1 MGLAVKRMTVD
12 KYAVVTPIEV
22 APVPA
27 QNAPQL
33 SSVRS
38 LVIGPAITT
47 DFVSARHHGRVL
59 IALPPLY
66 LPPQDASLLPF
77 SEFLDWTEF
86 ALLVP
91 ERSTEAIPHMVRS
104 MSPAKI
110 RRMQAHG
117 REVFLRYFRDE
128 ETMVLTLVEVIK
140 ARMRQVA
147 ATRQAGRG
155 PGAGR

>member
-1 MGLAVKRMTVD
+1 VIATKCLTAYPDEHCAWDEAHYGDYNYTDLMNTTFGLAPRGWGISSYRIVELL
-12 KYAVVTPIEV
+12 AVNAIPII
-22 APVPA
+22 
-27 QNAPQL
+27 L
-33 SSVRS
+33 
-38 LVIGPAITT
+38 
-47 DFVSARHHGRVL
+47 
-59 IALPPLY
+59 
-66 LPPQDASLLPF
+66 QDASLLPF